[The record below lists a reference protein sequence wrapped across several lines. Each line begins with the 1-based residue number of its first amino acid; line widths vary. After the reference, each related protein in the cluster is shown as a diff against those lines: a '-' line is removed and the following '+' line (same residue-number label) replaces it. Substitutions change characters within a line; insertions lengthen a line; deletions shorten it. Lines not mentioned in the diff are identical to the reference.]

1 MRENFLWVEK
11 YRPSTVQECILPTEL
26 KSTFQ
31 TFVDEGDWGTNKKII
46 SFHNLD
52 ISGQPS
58 GTSVKWKIETLN
70 QGTGSSRNTRIHAAS
85 MGWK

>member
-1 MRENFLWVEK
+1 MPKR
-11 YRPSTVQECILPTEL
+11 ILT
-26 KSTFQ
+26 
-31 TFVDEGDWGTNKKII
+31 GTAT
-46 SFHNLD
+46 